1 MSQVSVSEL
10 FQEYEADFRRLCA
23 EGLALAHGQELQEAE
38 KRFNRAEQAV
48 KQMEMEARAMPPES
62 RQKLQA
68 KIKECRHEISDGRR
82 VHKEAVN
89 RSILFDDHTLVGKPE
104 EDVNRS
110 MLEASRKLAEA
121 KRTVLES
128 EQIGIDVM
136 GDLRQQREV
145 ITRSRENM
153 GKVGQNYGMA
163 GKMLD
168 GMLQRADQ
176 NRRMVCMIAGLFL
189 FMLVFAFYFLAS
201 G

>member
-1 MSQVSVSEL
+1 MPDGSGFLSGGVQLLQTRTREL
-10 FQEYEADFRRLCA
+10 EQPRAF
-23 EGLALAHGQELQEAE
+23 ELRELPLLN
-38 KRFNRAEQAV
+38 RFTKMLN
-48 KQMEMEARAMPPES
+48 
-62 RQKLQA
+62 
-68 KIKECRHEISDGRR
+68 
-82 VHKEAVN
+82 
-89 RSILFDDHTLVGKPE
+89 
-104 EDVNRS
+104 
-110 MLEASRKLAEA
+110 LEAIHFRAYRTWDQSLCIEHGG
-121 KRTVLES
+121 RTVLES

-153 GKVGQNYGMA
+153 GKAGWVRQHVLKHKQPALEPLMPFKGNPKRLFAHVCQFSREFKSFSPPQVGQNYGMA

>member
-1 MSQVSVSEL
+1 
-10 FQEYEADFRRLCA
+10 
-23 EGLALAHGQELQEAE
+23 
-38 KRFNRAEQAV
+38 
-48 KQMEMEARAMPPES
+48 
-62 RQKLQA
+62 
-68 KIKECRHEISDGRR
+68 
-82 VHKEAVN
+82 
-89 RSILFDDHTLVGKPE
+89 
-104 EDVNRS
+104 
-110 MLEASRKLAEA
+110 
-121 KRTVLES
+121 
-128 EQIGIDVM
+128 M